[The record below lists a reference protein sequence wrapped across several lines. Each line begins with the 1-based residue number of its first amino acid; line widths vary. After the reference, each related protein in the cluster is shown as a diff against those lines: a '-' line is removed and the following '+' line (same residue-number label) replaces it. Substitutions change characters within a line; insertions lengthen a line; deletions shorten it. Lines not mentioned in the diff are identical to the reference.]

1 MTRNTIDFA
10 TIVDNYAS
18 PEVAVVEIAAEG
30 PLCQSGQFEQWKE
43 EEIPW

>member
-1 MTRNTIDFA
+1 MIRNTNNFA
-10 TIVDNYAS
+10 TVVDNYAS